1 MIRRFFNNQLNVKL
15 INAAPAK
22 IVIVRLKY
30 RNIVVD
36 VTAGDNGDDAAA
48 AAVAAAAAADDDDDE
63 DEDEDI
69 LFLLLF
75 LALIYYPIN
84 FLISQ
89 T

>member
-48 AAVAAAAAADDDDDE
+48 AAVAAAAADDDDDE